1 MPYIRSHFAA
11 ASWGGRAEPDSQRQS
26 CSHGGSAISFPV
38 RIIAKRTLRQFWES
52 SPRHADARQPLQA
65 WFREVSRA
73 TWRTPA
79 DVKAQYRSASV
90 LQDGRVVFNVAGNK
104 YRVVVWIR
112 YVSHTV
118 YVRFVGTHEQY
129 DAIDVQTV

>member
-1 MPYIRSHFAA
+1 MGWWWA
-11 ASWGGRAEPDSQRQS
+11 D
-26 CSHGGSAISFPV
+26 PV
-38 RIIAKRTLRQFWES
+38 VALVMVPIIAQEGIRALRGTS
-52 SPRHADARQPLQA
+52 CADARQPLQA

-104 YRVVVWIR
+104 YRVIVWIR
-112 YVSHTV
+112 YVSHTA
-118 YVRFVGTHEQY
+118 YVRFVGTHAQY
-129 DAIDVQTV
+129 DAIDVQTI